1 MILDFRKAA
10 RRLVDSFPE
19 FAGELESLLLAS
31 KEPHL
36 AAQIPELLI
45 TRRCGCEDDF
55 CATFYTLADRYALSR
70 TDAHCVNLD
79 PRSGQMVIDVVS
91 GRITGVEVL
100 FRDDV
105 RARLRALFP

>member
-10 RRLVDSFPE
+10 RRFVDSFPE
-19 FAGELESLLLAS
+19 FARELEALLLDS
-31 KEPHL
+31 REPQL

-45 TRRCGCEDDF
+45 TRRCDCEDDF

-70 TDAHCVNLD
+70 TNAHCVNLD
-79 PRSGQMVIDVVS
+79 PQSGQIVVDVVS
-91 GRITGVEVL
+91 DRITGVEVL

-105 RARLRALFP
+105 RGRLRSLFP

>member
-10 RRLVDSFPE
+10 RRFVDSFPQ
-19 FAGELESLLLAS
+19 FAKEIETLLLAS

-36 AAQIPELLI
+36 ATQIPELLI
-45 TRRCGCEDDF
+45 TRRCDCEDDF
-55 CATFYTLADRYALSR
+55 CATFYTLADRYALYR
-70 TDAHCVNLD
+70 ADTHCVNLD
-79 PRSGQMVIDVVS
+79 PQRGQIVIDVVY

-105 RARLRALFP
+105 RGRLRALFP